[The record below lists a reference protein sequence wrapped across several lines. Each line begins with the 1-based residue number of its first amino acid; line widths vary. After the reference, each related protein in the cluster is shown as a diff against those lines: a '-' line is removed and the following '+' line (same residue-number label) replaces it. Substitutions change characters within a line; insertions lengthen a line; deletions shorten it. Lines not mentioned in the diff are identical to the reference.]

1 MSSNLFTRFK
11 RLLPTTPTR
20 IGTVTAVDGTDLI
33 LTEVGGGV
41 VRVAGEA
48 TVGQKVY
55 FRGRVMD
62 SLAPTLTEVQV
73 EE

>member
-1 MSSNLFTRFK
+1 MSSNLFVRFK

-20 IGTVTAVDGTDLI
+20 IGTVTSVDGTDLVV
-33 LTEVGGGV
+33 TELGGGTARIV
-41 VRVAGEA
+41 GDA

-62 SLAPTLTEVQV
+62 SLAPTLAEVQV
-73 EE
+73 DE

>member
-11 RLLPTTPTR
+11 RLLPTAPTR
-20 IGTVTAVDGTDLI
+20 IGTVTSVNGTDLI
-33 LTEVGGGV
+33 LSEVGGGV
-41 VRVAGEA
+41 VRVTGEA
-48 TVGQKVY
+48 NVGQKVY

-62 SLAPTLTEVQV
+62 ALAPTLIEVQV